1 MSLDDTQSSAE
12 IIMNSVIQD
21 VRYELDNEQSPST
34 DYESIHS
41 SPELHKLVLLV
52 RICRYEQEPVGPE
65 LFTQSRIRELCN
77 STKSHYDPFDIEL
90 MSEYEACLTF
100 KREVTLGMVA
110 GELMSIEDWMGV
122 PVVIT
127 VLILG
132 RNKIEA
138 ILEARERHRQIVRQ
152 KEIENGGDL
161 RVRDRELQE
170 EKVKLEQETQDY
182 SGKQRNLE
190 KIVEGLSE
198 KIQKIETQP
207 ISGKGFS
214 TSSAQNFLGS
224 FGNFTISFQV
234 KADLDIGKFSG
245 TEPVPDNELTFDQWR
260 IDVRSY
266 QTSVPDHILLPA
278 ARKLIVGKAQLV
290 VRTLGPNYSVEDIIK
305 CLAREYEGVANSDIV
320 FKEFY
325 QLKQERGEKVQIFS
339 IRLRD
344 ALTNLTSRFPERV
357 PAKDHDKMLRDRF
370 FYGIKAEMRNSIRH
384 LYDDEKVTFGELLMK
399 ARRNEDEE
407 VLAKVT
413 SKSVSVDTEIKDGLE
428 EKVDKL
434 LAVAKSSQY
443 NVEKG
448 KRDSGQTPK
457 QTPTNSRQN
466 TPTKRDGDVRNNL
479 KGPEAN
485 ASGPF
490 PEGLRPIQC
499 FKCRGWG
506 HPRRF
511 CPSRLNYTRGGI
523 TREPPSPAKNETA
536 RPHLQNLNPQN

>member
-1 MSLDDTQSSAE
+1 MLLDDTQSSAE
-12 IIMNSVIQD
+12 IIVNSVIQD
-21 VRYELDNEQSPST
+21 VHYELDNERSPST
-34 DYESIHS
+34 DYELIHS

-52 RICRYEQEPVGPE
+52 QICRYEQEPVGPE
-65 LFTQSRIRELCN
+65 LFAQSRIRELCN

-132 RNKIEA
+132 RDKIGA
-138 ILEARERHRQIVRQ
+138 ILEVRERHRQIVGQ

-170 EKVKLEQETQDY
+170 EKVKLEQEIQDY

-190 KIVEGLSE
+190 KIVEGLRE
-198 KIQKIETQP
+198 KIQNMETQP

-214 TSSAQNFLGS
+214 TSSAQNLSGS
-224 FGNFTISFQV
+224 FGNLTTSFQV
-234 KADLDIGKFSG
+234 KVDLDIGKFSG

-266 QTSVPDHILLPA
+266 QTSVPDHIFLPA
-278 ARKLIVGKAQLV
+278 VRKSIVGKAQSV
-290 VRTLGPNYSVEDIIK
+290 VRTLGPNYSVEDVIK
-305 CLAREYEGVANSDIV
+305 CLAREYEGVASSDIV

-384 LYDDEKVTFGELLMK
+384 LYDDEKLLMK
-399 ARRNEDEE
+399 ARRKEDEE

-448 KRDSGQTPK
+448 KRDNGQTPK
-457 QTPTNSRQN
+457 QTPMNSRQN

-506 HPRRF
+506 HPRRL

-536 RPHLQNLNPQN
+536 RPHLQNLNPRN